1 MVVIPLTH
9 PMLWNNSL
17 PILFMA
23 TDKVADPT
31 NTALHCNQTSH
42 NQKLDDHAEALVISD
57 YPPLQ
62 SYLAGLIRNPYLS
75 CTNAKPTAYMDVFI
89 DNFLGIA

>member
-1 MVVIPLTH
+1 MEDLSAHILT
-9 PMLWNNSL
+9 
-17 PILFMA
+17 A
-23 TDKVADPT
+23 TETVADLA
-31 NTALHCNQTSH
+31 NSALCCNQTSH

-89 DNFLGIA
+89 DNFLVIA

>member
-23 TDKVADPT
+23 TEKVADPT

-42 NQKLDDHAEALVISD
+42 KYKIYDRAEALVIPDS
-57 YPPLQ
+57 PPLQ
-62 SYLAGLIRNPYLS
+62 ASLIGLR
-75 CTNAKPTAYMDVFI
+75 
-89 DNFLGIA
+89 